1 MNDKQME
8 RLLDGF
14 VASAQSLTVLQEGI
28 LSLHEVMEK
37 FHKAT
42 ENFALKSEMDTL
54 VPTIKEQF
62 SQVDTVY
69 TAIAIHLKKTQ
80 EDTLE
85 IQQIGQEM
93 VPAYQKLQKEVQEL
107 KEMQGEMAAF
117 ICEISSSFLEM
128 NVMQKELQVQMK
140 EYGKM
145 MEESRKIQEEL
156 RTITEENVTRSALT
170 MHKK

>member
-1 MNDKQME
+1 MNDKQIE
-8 RLLDGF
+8 KLLDGF
-14 VASAQSLTVLQEGI
+14 VASAQSLAVLQEGI

-42 ENFALKSEMDTL
+42 ESFALKSEMDRL
-54 VPTIKEQF
+54 LPTIREQF
-62 SQVDTVY
+62 GQVDNVY
-69 TAIAIHLKKTQ
+69 ATIAGNLKKTK

-93 VPAYQKLQKEVQEL
+93 VPAYQKLQREVEEL

-128 NVMQKELQVQMK
+128 NVMQKELRVQML

-145 MEESRKIQEEL
+145 MEESRRMQEEL
-156 RTITEENVTRSALT
+156 RTLAEPNLAINTLT

>member
-8 RLLDGF
+8 KLLDGF

-54 VPTIKEQF
+54 VPVIKEQF
-62 SQVDTVY
+62 AQVDNVY
-69 TAIAIHLKKTQ
+69 TTIAVHLKKTK

-85 IQQIGQEM
+85 IQEIGQEM
-93 VPAYQKLQKEVQEL
+93 LPSYQKLQKEVQEL

-128 NVMQKELQVQMK
+128 NVMQKELGVQMI
-140 EYGKM
+140 EYRKM
-145 MEESRKIQEEL
+145 MEESRRMQEEL
-156 RTITEENVTRSALT
+156 RRIAEANLAINPLT
-170 MHKK
+170 MYKK